1 MVGVPKVA
9 AAPQGS
15 NDNQVLRGGREEER
29 VADDVTG
36 REDLF
41 YQGVI
46 LRLYPG
52 RKCGVIRTGN
62 GREVPFSFA
71 TVDLL
76 GDDQRFDQLYEGMP
90 VGFDL
95 TRTSGGLRITKIK
108 VYRRR

>member
-1 MVGVPKVA
+1 MA
-9 AAPQGS
+9 IAPQGS
-15 NDNQVLRGGREEER
+15 TENETPRGGGEEER
-29 VADDVTG
+29 VGDDVTG
-36 REDLF
+36 RENLF
-41 YQGVI
+41 YQGII

-52 RKCGVIRTGN
+52 RKRGVIRTGN

-95 TRTSGGLRITKIK
+95 TRTSEGLRITKIK

>member
-1 MVGVPKVA
+1 MA
-9 AAPQGS
+9 AAPQSS
-15 NDNQVLRGGREEER
+15 NENEALPGGREEER
-29 VADDVTG
+29 VGDDIAG
-36 REDLF
+36 REELF

-76 GDDQRFDQLYEGMP
+76 GDDQRFDRLYEGMP

-95 TRTSGGLRITKIK
+95 TRTSEGLRITKIK